1 MKHRFK
7 PAFYEAIIAYSK
19 AKDLDVKTTCLKV
32 NFKREELSGL
42 VSVQGALA
50 ILCNEIGLPVGIL
63 R

>member
-1 MKHRFK
+1 MKHRFSNE
-7 PAFYEAIIAYSK
+7 FYK
-19 AKDLDVKTTCLKV
+19 AVVNLANHKGVDVSTTCKQINHKV
-32 NFKREELSGL
+32 NELSGL